1 MMKKI
6 FICFIFALGLTS
18 LSFGQKAEED
28 AIRATIDAENLAYTT
43 KPVQEVWSNYWL
55 LDDHTRLFLQPLNQ
69 PAVSKDKKGLLA
81 MSNEVVGDKRAK
93 IQTSNIKYSITGNV
107 AIVTADYT
115 LSIPEE
121 KQSLLSAHLYLLKN
135 VDGKWLINCSTK
147 IQSVV
152 NQ

>member
-6 FICFIFALGLTS
+6 FICCCFTFCLAALT
-18 LSFGQKAEED
+18 FGQKAEED
-28 AIRATIDAENLAYTT
+28 AIRAIIDAENLAYTT

-81 MSNEVVGDKRAK
+81 MSNQVIGDKRAQ

-121 KQSLLSAHLYLLKN
+121 KQSLVSAHLYLLKKI
-135 VDGKWLINCSTK
+135 DGKWLINCATK
-147 IQSVV
+147 MQSIV

>member
-1 MMKKI
+1 MKKI
-6 FICFIFALGLTS
+6 FICCCFALGLTS

-28 AIRATIDAENLAYTT
+28 AIRAIIDAENLAYTT

-69 PAVSKDKKGLLA
+69 QAVSKDKKGLLA
-81 MSNEVVGDKRAK
+81 MSNEVVGDKRAQV
-93 IQTSNIKYSITGNV
+93 QTSNIKYSITGNV

-121 KQSLLSAHLYLLKN
+121 KQSLVSAHLYLLKK
-135 VDGKWLINCSTK
+135 VDGKWLINCATK

>member
-6 FICFIFALGLTS
+6 FTCFIFTFCLASVT
-18 LSFGQKAEED
+18 FGQKAEED
-28 AIRATIDAENLAYTT
+28 AIRAIMDAENLAYTT

-69 PAVSKDKKGLLA
+69 PAVNKDKKGLLA
-81 MSNEVVGDKRAK
+81 MSNEVVGDKRAQV
-93 IQTSNIKYSITGNV
+93 QTSNIKYSITGNV

-121 KQSLLSAHLYLLKN
+121 KQSLLSAHLYLLKK
-135 VDGKWLINCSTK
+135 VDGKWLINCATK
-147 IQSVV
+147 IQSMM
-152 NQ
+152 N